1 MTDPLLTA
9 RGLGARAGTHALLD
23 AVDLRLHA
31 GEVVAVVGESGSGK
45 TTLGLAMQGEHR
57 DGVRLGGSVRLRGA
71 ELLDR
76 TDAQRRAI
84 RATRTSYLPQH
95 PAAVLNPVRR
105 IGKVLAELAGLRD
118 SSRTA
123 REFAVHDALRT
134 ARLQPSPQLL
144 RRYPHQLSGG
154 QQQRVALAQ
163 SLITRPDVVVLDEP
177 TTDLD
182 TTTKGET
189 ADTLASIAARG
200 TALLLLTHDLPL
212 ARQLA
217 HHVIVMREGR
227 IVERGPDALTA
238 PTHEHTR
245 RMLAAEP
252 RLPDPTPDG
261 ADLPDSSTSRD
272 GKAFREGSYRERRTF
287 HEGPTI
293 RDDSALDAGPAL
305 LRATGLTRKAR
316 DGTAILDDLDL
327 DIPRG
332 RCVAVVGRSGAG
344 KTTLARCLIGLTSPQ
359 GGEISLDG
367 TVLPANA
374 GQRSREQRRR
384 IQYVHQDARA
394 SFDEHR
400 SVIAQIART
409 VEVFRG
415 AARRHAQREAV
426 DALQRLGL
434 TAPLADRRP
443 AELSG
448 GQLQRAALA
457 RALLARPDV
466 LICDEITSALDV
478 VRQSDLLDLLAEVR
492 DELATGVVLIS
503 HDFAAVAALADR
515 IHVLDRGR
523 RVESASRDDLFAHPR
538 SPTARDL
545 VAAAQRANGNPRPSS
560 VDYIG

>member
-9 RGLGARAGTHALLD
+9 RGLRARASTHALLD
-23 AVDLRLHA
+23 AVGLRLHA
-31 GEVVAVVGESGSGK
+31 GEVIAVVGESGSGK
-45 TTLGLAMQGEHR
+45 TTLGLAVQGEHR
-57 DGVRLGGSVRLRGA
+57 DGVQLGGSVRLRGA

-144 RRYPHQLSGG
+144 RRFPHQLSGG

-163 SLITRPDVVVLDEP
+163 ALITRPDVMVLDEP
-177 TTDLD
+177 ATDLD

-217 HHVIVMREGR
+217 HHAIVLREGR

-238 PTHEHTR
+238 PAHEPTR

-261 ADLPDSSTSRD
+261 AGRPDNATSREGQNLHD
-272 GKAFREGSYRERRTF
+272 GRTF
-287 HEGPTI
+287 REGPTI
-293 RDDSALDAGPAL
+293 RDGATLDDGPAL
-305 LRATGLTRKAR
+305 LRGKGLTRRAR
-316 DGTAILDDLDL
+316 DGTALLDDLDL
-327 DIPRG
+327 DVPRG
-332 RCVAVVGRSGAG
+332 RCVAIVGRSGAG
-344 KTTLARCLIGLTSPQ
+344 KTTLARCLVGLTSPQ
-359 GGEISLDG
+359 GGEIALDG
-367 TVLPANA
+367 TTLPANA

-400 SVIAQIART
+400 PMTAQLART

-415 AARRHAQREAV
+415 ATRREAQREAV

-492 DELATGVVLIS
+492 DELATSVVLIS

-515 IHVLDRGR
+515 IHVLDGGR

-538 SPTARDL
+538 STTARDL
-545 VAAAQRANGNPRPSS
+545 VAAARRANRGPTRSS
-560 VDYIG
+560 VD